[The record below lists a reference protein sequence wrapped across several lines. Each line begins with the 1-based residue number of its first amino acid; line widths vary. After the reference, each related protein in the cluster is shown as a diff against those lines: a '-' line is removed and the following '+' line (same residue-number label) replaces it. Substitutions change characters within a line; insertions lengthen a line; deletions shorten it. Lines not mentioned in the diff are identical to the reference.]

1 VTIVIIIA
9 IIIIIIISAVAELL
23 VRISRKHWFSLVGL
37 PILFVTALFGSSR
50 DIPIVDLVATGVDH
64 GGDKSPQNS
73 ERWGLSLPDFVM
85 LQNFKRQITC
95 ITM

>member
-64 GGDKSPQNS
+64 GGGQVPPEFGAVGIVPSRFCHVAK
-73 ERWGLSLPDFVM
+73 F
-85 LQNFKRQITC
+85 
-95 ITM
+95 